1 MKIRKY
7 VALIEIKRK
16 INKVIIE
23 AESLDAAQRRA
34 RTMGKVKSVSV
45 KRGFDFEI
53 PMDGGERQ
61 IFLQRLSA
69 MLSSRVGAGEAL
81 SLMANTFT
89 GPISK
94 VAGRMLKF
102 VEAGDSI
109 GQSMSK
115 VGDKH
120 FGSQVIAL
128 VHAGERGGDTAKA
141 LKNAAE
147 FEVEMDR
154 IKKGSGMG
162 VMSGLVSFG
171 MAAILI
177 LGTKF
182 WFAPE
187 MLKSDILQMKWELIE
202 DTVTFWDNVATGS
215 SIFMGIFFTF
225 LLFILFLSTIGRL
238 TIPQKADR
246 IIMSIPIINDLVLA
260 KNNYTAL
267 FGLAM
272 LIESGV
278 SMEQSL
284 AISAKATRRG
294 QMQEDFKAAHAAVRK
309 GKPWAAA
316 MYGLHPTDKAALA
329 TSEDRKQIASSVQ
342 AIADQYKAIYASK
355 IAITAPLLQSV
366 AALFLL
372 IGGGVL
378 FGMSILP
385 MLQVSAGGL

>member
-1 MKIRKY
+1 MKIKKFT
-7 VALIEIKRK
+7 ASIEIKRK
-16 INKVIIE
+16 VTKVTIE
-23 AESLDAAQRRA
+23 AESIAVAQKRA
-34 RTMGKVKSVSV
+34 KAMGKLISIDP

-53 PMDGGERQ
+53 KMDGGERQ
-61 IFLQRLSA
+61 VFLQRLAA

-81 SLMANTFT
+81 SLMGSTFS
-89 GPISK
+89 GPISN
-94 VAGRMLKF
+94 VAKRMLSF

-109 GQSMSK
+109 GASMKK
-115 VGDKH
+115 VGEKH

-128 VHAGERGGDTAKA
+128 VQAGERAGDTAKA

-154 IKKGSGMG
+154 IKKSSGMG
-162 VMSGLVSFG
+162 IASGLVSFG
-171 MAAILI
+171 IAAILI

-182 WFAPE
+182 FFAPK
-187 MLKSDILQMKWELIE
+187 MLESDILQMKWDLIE
-202 DTVTFWDNVATGS
+202 GTVSFWDSVATWS
-215 SIFMGIFFTF
+215 SVFMGIFFMF
-225 LLFILFLSTIGRL
+225 LMFILFLSTIGRF
-238 TIPQKADR
+238 TFPSKADK
-246 IIMSIPIINDLVLA
+246 IIMKMPIIKDLILA

-267 FGLAM
+267 FGLSM

-284 AISAKATRRG
+284 MISAKSTRRG
-294 QMQEDFKAAHAAVRK
+294 QMQEDFKAAHLAVRK
-309 GKPWAAA
+309 GKPWATA
-316 MYGLHPTDKAALA
+316 MYGLHPTDKAALS
-329 TSEDRKQIASSVQ
+329 TSEDREQISNSLL

>member
-1 MKIRKY
+1 MKINKY
-7 VALIEIKRK
+7 IATIEIKRK
-16 INKVIIE
+16 ITKVIIE
-23 AESLDAAQRRA
+23 AETIDIAQRRGKA
-34 RTMGKVKSVSV
+34 MGKLISIER
-45 KRGFDFEI
+45 KRGFDVEI
-53 PMDGGERQ
+53 PMDGGDRQ

-89 GPISK
+89 GPISN

-109 GQSMSK
+109 GSAMKK
-115 VGDKH
+115 VGEKH
-120 FGSQVIAL
+120 FGAQVIAL
-128 VHAGERGGDTAKA
+128 VEAGERAGDTAKA

-162 VMSGLVSFG
+162 IVSGLVSLV
-171 MAAILI
+171 MAAVLI

-182 WFAPE
+182 WFGPE
-187 MLKSDILQMKWELIE
+187 MLKSDVLQMKW
-202 DTVTFWDNVATGS
+202 DTVKDTVEFWDLVATWS
-215 SIFMGIFFTF
+215 SVFMGVIFVI
-225 LLFILFLSTIGRL
+225 LLFVLFLSTIARL
-238 TIPQKADR
+238 FMASQADR
-246 IIMSIPIINDLVLA
+246 IIMKMPIVKDLVLA
-260 KNNYTAL
+260 KNNYTSL
-267 FGLAM
+267 FGLSM

-284 AISAKATRRG
+284 AISARSTRKG
-294 QMQEDFKAAHAAVRK
+294 QMQDDFKLAHTAVRK
-309 GKPWAAA
+309 GKPWASA
-316 MYGLHPTDKAALA
+316 MYGLHPTDKAALS
-329 TSEDRKQIASSVQ
+329 TSEDREQIAQSLI
-342 AIADQYKAIYASK
+342 AIANQYKAIYASK
-355 IAITAPLLQSV
+355 IAITAPLLQSI

-385 MLQVSAGGL
+385 MLQVSAEGL

>member
-1 MKIRKY
+1 MKIKKF
-7 VALIEIKRK
+7 VASVEVKRK
-16 INKVIIE
+16 IKKIIIE
-23 AESLDAAQRRA
+23 AENLETAQRRA
-34 RTMGKVKSVSV
+34 RSMGKVISVEA

-53 PMDGGERQ
+53 AMDGGERQ
-61 IFLQRLSA
+61 VFLQRLSA

-81 SLMANTFT
+81 SLMSNTFS
-89 GPISK
+89 GPISN

-109 GQSMSK
+109 GQAMTK
-115 VGDKH
+115 VGEKH

-128 VHAGERGGDTAKA
+128 VQAGERAGDTAKA

-154 IKKGSGMG
+154 IKKSSGMG
-162 VMSGLVSFG
+162 VMSGLASLVI
-171 MAAILI
+171 AAGLI

-182 WFAPE
+182 FFAPK
-187 MLKSDILQMKWELIE
+187 MLESDILQMKWDVVEG
-202 DTVTFWDNVATGS
+202 TVNFWDSVATYS
-215 SIFMGIFFTF
+215 SIVMGLFF
-225 LLFILFLSTIGRL
+225 LFIMFIFFLSTIGRL
-238 TIPQKADR
+238 TFPSSADK
-246 IIMSIPIINDLVLA
+246 IIMKIPVVKDLILA

-267 FGLAM
+267 FGLSM

-284 AISAKATRRG
+284 QISAKSTRRG
-294 QMQEDFKAAHAAVRK
+294 QMQEDFKAAHSAVRK
-309 GKPWAAA
+309 GKPWATA
-316 MYGLHPTDKAALA
+316 MYGLHPTDKAALS
-329 TSEDRKQIASSVQ
+329 TSEDREQIAISLL

-355 IAITAPLLQSV
+355 IAITAPLLQSI

>member
-1 MKIRKY
+1 MKIKKF
-7 VALIEIKRK
+7 VASIEVKRK

-23 AESLDAAQRRA
+23 AESIDIAQKRA
-34 RTMGKVKSVSV
+34 RSMGKVISVEA

-53 PMDGGERQ
+53 GMDDGERQ
-61 IFLQRLSA
+61 VFLQRLSA
-69 MLSSRVGAGEAL
+69 MLASRVGAGEAL
-81 SLMANTFT
+81 SLMANTFA

-109 GQSMSK
+109 GSAMTK
-115 VGDKH
+115 VGTKH
-120 FGSQVIAL
+120 FGSQIIAL
-128 VHAGERGGDTAKA
+128 VQAGEKAGDTAKA

-154 IKKGSGMG
+154 IKKSSGMG
-162 VMSGLVSFG
+162 MVSGFVSLIT
-171 MAAILI
+171 AAILI

-182 WFAPE
+182 WFAPQ
-187 MLKSDILQMKWELIE
+187 MLESDILQMKWDEIE
-202 DTVTFWDNVATGS
+202 GTVSLWDNVATYS
-215 SIFMGIFFTF
+215 SIFMGFMFAFFLFIF
-225 LLFILFLSTIGRL
+225 LLSTVGRL
-238 TIPQKADR
+238 TLPSKSDQ
-246 IIMSIPIINDLVLA
+246 IIMKFPIVKDLVLA

-267 FGLAM
+267 FGLSM

-284 AISAKATRRG
+284 SISAASTRRG
-294 QMQEDFKAAHAAVRK
+294 QMQEDFKSAHAAVRK
-309 GKPWAAA
+309 GKPWAKA
-316 MYGLHPTDKAALA
+316 MNGLHPTDKAALS
-329 TSEDRKQIASSVQ
+329 TSEDREQIARSLE

-355 IAITAPLLQSV
+355 IAITAPLLQSI

>member
-1 MKIRKY
+1 MKIKKF
-7 VALIEIKRK
+7 VASIEIQRK

-23 AESLDAAQRRA
+23 SESIDIAKRRA
-34 RTMGKVKSVSV
+34 KSMGKVISIEP

-53 PMDGGERQ
+53 PMDAGERQ
-61 IFLQRLSA
+61 ILLQRLSA
-69 MLSSRVGAGEAL
+69 MLASRVGAGEAL
-81 SLMANTFT
+81 SLMTNTFS

-94 VAGRMLKF
+94 VSGRMLKF

-109 GQSMSK
+109 GQAMTK
-115 VGDKH
+115 VGTKH
-120 FGSQVIAL
+120 FSSQIIAL
-128 VHAGERGGDTAKA
+128 VQAGEKAGDTAKA
-141 LKNAAE
+141 IRNAAE

-154 IKKGSGMG
+154 IKKSSGMG
-162 VMSGLVSFG
+162 VMSGLASFG
-171 MAAILI
+171 IAAGLI

-182 WFAPE
+182 WFAPQ
-187 MLKSDILQMKWELIE
+187 MLQSDILQMKWDVIE
-202 DTVTFWDNVATGS
+202 GTVTFWDNVATYS
-215 SIFMGIFFTF
+215 SIFMGLFFGF
-225 LLFILFLSTIGRL
+225 LLFVLFLSTVGRW
-238 TIPQKADR
+238 TMPTRSDR
-246 IIMSIPIINDLVLA
+246 IIMKIPIVKDLMLA

-267 FGLAM
+267 FGLSM

-284 AISAKATRRG
+284 SISAKSTRKG
-294 QMQEDFKAAHAAVRK
+294 QMQEDFKSAHAAVRK

-316 MYGLHPTDKAALA
+316 MYGLHPTDKAALS
-329 TSEDRKQIASSVQ
+329 TSEDREQIARSLI

-385 MLQVSAGGL
+385 MLQVSAGGI

>member
-1 MKIRKY
+1 MKIKKFIAT
-7 VALIEIKRK
+7 VEVKRK
-16 INKVIIE
+16 IKKTIIE
-23 AESLDAAQRRA
+23 AETLDIAQKRA
-34 RTMGKVKSVSV
+34 RHLGKVISVAP

-61 IFLQRLSA
+61 VFLQRLSA
-69 MLSSRVGAGEAL
+69 MLSSRVGAGVAL
-81 SLMANTFT
+81 SLIASTFS
-89 GPISK
+89 GPISN
-94 VAGRMLKF
+94 VSSRMLKF

-109 GQSMSK
+109 GKAMTK
-115 VGDKH
+115 VGEKH

-128 VHAGERGGDTAKA
+128 VQAGERAGDTAKA

-154 IKKGSGMG
+154 IKKSSGMG
-162 VMSGLVSFG
+162 IMSGLSSFAVAG
-171 MAAILI
+171 LLI

-182 WFAPE
+182 FFAPK
-187 MLKSDILQMKWELIE
+187 MLESDILQMKWDVVEG
-202 DTVTFWDNVATGS
+202 TVNFWDAVATYS
-215 SIFMGIFFTF
+215 SIFMGIFFLF
-225 LLFILFLSTIGRL
+225 LMFVLFLSTVGRVL
-238 TIPQKADR
+238 FPSHSDK
-246 IIMSIPIINDLVLA
+246 IIMRIPIVKDLVLA
-260 KNNYTAL
+260 KNNYTSL
-267 FGLAM
+267 FGLSM

-284 AISAKATRRG
+284 QISAKSTRRG
-294 QMQEDFKAAHAAVRK
+294 QMQEDFKAAHSAVRK

-316 MYGLHPTDKAALA
+316 MYGLHPTDKAALS
-329 TSEDRKQIASSVQ
+329 TSEDREQIATSLM

-355 IAITAPLLQSV
+355 IAITAPLLQSI

>member
-1 MKIRKY
+1 MKIKKFIAS
-7 VALIEIKRK
+7 VEVKRK
-16 INKVIIE
+16 IKKVVIE
-23 AESLDAAQRRA
+23 AETIEIAQKRA
-34 RTMGKVKSVSV
+34 RGMGKVISVEA

-53 PMDGGERQ
+53 SMDGGERQ

-81 SLMANTFT
+81 SLMSGTFK
-89 GPISK
+89 GPISN

-109 GQSMSK
+109 GQAMIK
-115 VGDKH
+115 IGEKH
-120 FGSQVIAL
+120 FGGQVIAL
-128 VHAGERGGDTAKA
+128 VQAGERAGDTAKA

-162 VMSGLVSFG
+162 ILSGLVSFAI
-171 MAAILI
+171 AAILI

-182 WFAPE
+182 FFAPK
-187 MLKSDILQMKWELIE
+187 MLESDILQMKWDVIE
-202 DTVTFWDNVATGS
+202 GTVTFWDTVATYS
-215 SIFMGIFFTF
+215 SIIMGLFFVF
-225 LLFILFLSTIGRL
+225 LLFLLFLATIGRL
-238 TIPQKADR
+238 TFPSNADK
-246 IIMSIPIINDLVLA
+246 IVMKIPIVKDLLLA

-267 FGLAM
+267 FGLSM

-284 AISAKATRRG
+284 MISARSTRRG
-294 QMQEDFKAAHAAVRK
+294 QMQEDFKAAHANVRK
-309 GKPWAAA
+309 GKPWAMA
-316 MYGLHPTDKAALA
+316 MYGLHPTDKAALS
-329 TSEDRKQIASSVQ
+329 TSEDREQISQSLL

-355 IAITAPLLQSV
+355 ISITAPLLQSV

>member
-1 MKIRKY
+1 MKVKKF
-7 VALIEIKRK
+7 VASIEVKRK
-16 INKVIIE
+16 IKKVIIE
-23 AESLDAAQRRA
+23 AETLQVAQKRA
-34 RTMGKVKSVSV
+34 RSMGKVISVDAKS
-45 KRGFDFEI
+45 GFSFEI

-81 SLMANTFT
+81 SLMGSTFS
-89 GPISK
+89 GPISN
-94 VAGRMLKF
+94 VAKRMLSF

-109 GQSMSK
+109 GEAMTK
-115 VGDKH
+115 IGEKH
-120 FGSQVIAL
+120 FGGQIIAL
-128 VHAGERGGDTAKA
+128 VQAGERAGDTAKA

-154 IKKGSGMG
+154 IKKSSGMG
-162 VMSGLVSFG
+162 IMSGLVSFAI
-171 MAAILI
+171 AAVLI

-182 WFAPE
+182 FFAPK
-187 MLKSDILQMKWELIE
+187 MLESDILQMKWDVIE
-202 DTVTFWDNVATGS
+202 GTVTFWDGVATWS
-215 SIFMGIFFTF
+215 SVFMGIFFAF
-225 LLFILFLSTIGRL
+225 LIFIGLLSTLGRI
-238 TIPQKADR
+238 TFPSNSDK
-246 IIMSIPIINDLVLA
+246 IIMKIPIVKDLVLA

-267 FGLAM
+267 FGLSM

-284 AISAKATRRG
+284 MISAKSTRRG

-309 GKPWAAA
+309 GKPWATA
-316 MYGLHPTDKAALA
+316 MYGLHPTDKAALS
-329 TSEDRKQIASSVQ
+329 TSEDREQIAESLL

-355 IAITAPLLQSV
+355 IAITAPLLQSI

>member
-1 MKIRKY
+1 MKIKKFIAT
-7 VALIEIKRK
+7 VEIKRK
-16 INKVIIE
+16 AQKVIIE
-23 AESLDAAQRRA
+23 AESIEVARKRA
-34 RTMGKVKSVSV
+34 RAQGKVLAIDP
-45 KRGFDFEI
+45 KRGFSFEV

-69 MLSSRVGAGEAL
+69 MLASRVGAGEAL
-81 SLMANTFT
+81 SLMATTFS
-89 GPISK
+89 GPIANVS
-94 VAGRMLKF
+94 GRMLKF

-109 GQSMSK
+109 GQAMTK
-115 VGDKH
+115 IGEKH
-120 FGSQVIAL
+120 FGGQVIAL
-128 VHAGERGGDTAKA
+128 VQAGERAGDTAKA

-154 IKKGSGMG
+154 IKKSSGMG
-162 VMSGLVSFG
+162 IMSGLASFG
-171 MAAILI
+171 IAAGLI

-187 MLKSDILQMKWELIE
+187 MLSSDILQMKWEVIE
-202 DTVTFWDNVATGS
+202 DTVTFWDNVATIS
-215 SIFMGIFFTF
+215 SVIMGAFFVFLMFIF
-225 LLFILFLSTIGRL
+225 FLSTIGRL
-238 TIPQKADR
+238 TIPKRADR
-246 IIMSIPIINDLVLA
+246 IIMGIPIVKDLMLA
-260 KNNYTAL
+260 KSNYTAL
-267 FGLAM
+267 FGLSM

-284 AISAKATRRG
+284 SISAKSTRKG
-294 QMQEDFKAAHAAVRK
+294 QMQEDFKSAHAAVRK

-316 MYGLHPTDKAALA
+316 MYGLHPTDKAALS
-329 TSEDRKQIASSVQ
+329 TSEDREQISTSLL

-355 IAITAPLLQSV
+355 IAITAPLLQSI